1 MSNESKYRFWGKA
14 LKPPQFIDLNTW
26 TVFKNSAADV
36 LFGSFGFF
44 NNSLIVSQRFTGI
57 KDKNSK
63 EIYFGDILKVGRDSD
78 NTVVEVKEKNGQ
90 IFFNKSPAVWAL
102 GCIFGT
108 DHYNE
113 CGIPEQLDEC
123 EVIGNI
129 FENPELLNK

>member
-1 MSNESKYRFWGKA
+1 MNREIKFRGFYKGNAVFFTLENIIGNRCGIPCVIVNNDEWVSIHI
-14 LKPPQFIDLNTW
+14 LKNISQFT
-26 TVFKNSAADV
+26 
-36 LFGSFGFF
+36 
-44 NNSLIVSQRFTGI
+44 SL
-57 KDKNSK
+57 KDRNGK

-78 NTVVEVKEKNGQ
+78 NTIVEVRQKNGQ

-123 EVIGNI
+123 EIIGNI
-129 FENPELLNK
+129 FENPELLKK